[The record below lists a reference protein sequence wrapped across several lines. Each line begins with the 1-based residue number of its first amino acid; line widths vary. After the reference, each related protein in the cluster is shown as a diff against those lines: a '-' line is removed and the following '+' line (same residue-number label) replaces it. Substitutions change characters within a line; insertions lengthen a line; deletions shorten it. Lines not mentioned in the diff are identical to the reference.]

1 MKLKYNFVV
10 NEVAGSMVAVAVG
23 EDVTKFNGFIKMNKK
38 GAEILDFLKEEI
50 TIEEL
55 VEKMAKLYP
64 ECDTQQIKESVEN
77 LVEKLKTAEVLE

>member
-10 NEVAGSMVAVAVG
+10 NEVAGNMVAVAVG
-23 EDVTKFNGFIKMNKK
+23 DDVTKFNGFIKMNKT
-38 GAEILDFLKEEI
+38 GAEIFELLKSETTVEA
-50 TIEEL
+50 L

-64 ECDTQQIKESVEN
+64 ECDIQQIKESVEN

>member
-10 NEVAGSMVAVAVG
+10 NEVAGNMVAVAVG
-23 EDVTKFNGFIKMNKK
+23 EDVTKFNGFIKMNKT
-38 GAEILDFLKEEI
+38 GAEILELLKSETTVEA
-50 TIEEL
+50 L
-55 VEKMAKLYP
+55 VEEMAKLYP

>member
-23 EDVTKFNGFIKMNKK
+23 EDSTKFNGFIKMNKT
-38 GAEILDFLKEEI
+38 GAEVLGFLKEE
-50 TIEEL
+50 TTVEAL

-64 ECDTQQIKESVEN
+64 ECDIRQIKESVET
-77 LVEKLKTAEVLE
+77 LVDKLKTAEVLE

>member
-10 NEVAGSMVAVAVG
+10 NEVAGNMVAVAVG
-23 EDVTKFNGFIKMNKK
+23 EDVTKFNGFIKMNKT
-38 GAEILDFLKEEI
+38 GAEILELLKSETTVEA
-50 TIEEL
+50 L

-77 LVEKLKTAEVLE
+77 LVEKLKNAEVLE